1 MHFQN
6 YFLRSKM
13 TRIIGLTGG
22 IGSGKSTV
30 ANYIASK
37 GIPVYIADEEA
48 KKIMERIEVKSSIQ
62 SLFKESILNADNTL
76 NRNKIAELV
85 FSNPDKLK
93 QLNAIVHPAVKNHF
107 INWMKEHKDDSF
119 IIKEVAILFETGGHS
134 DCDMVILIT
143 APEDVRI
150 ERAMKRDNSS
160 KESVLARIKNQL
172 PEADKI
178 KLSDFVIENTN
189 LETTLLKIDEILKI
203 LAKT

>member
-1 MHFQN
+1 
-6 YFLRSKM
+6 M

>member
-1 MHFQN
+1 
-6 YFLRSKM
+6 M

-48 KKIMERIEVKSSIQ
+48 KKIIERTDVKHNIQ
-62 SLFKESILNADNTL
+62 NLFPQSVLNDDNTL
-76 NRNKIAELV
+76 NRNKIAEFV
-85 FSNPDKLK
+85 FSNPEKLK
-93 QLNAIVHPAVKNHF
+93 QLNAIVHPAVKNDF
-107 INWMKEHKDDSF
+107 SNWMKEHKDASF
-119 IIKEVAILFETGGHS
+119 IIKEVAILFETGGHK
-134 DCDMVILIT
+134 DCDKVILIT

-178 KLSDFVIENTN
+178 KLSDFVVENTN

>member
-1 MHFQN
+1 
-6 YFLRSKM
+6 M

-48 KKIMERIEVKSSIQ
+48 KKIMERIDVKSSIQ

-107 INWMKEHKDDSF
+107 INWMKEHKDAYF
-119 IIKEVAILFETGGHS
+119 IIKEVAILFETGGHK
-134 DCDMVILIT
+134 DCDKVILIT
-143 APEDVRI
+143 APEEVRI
-150 ERAMKRDNSS
+150 ERAMKRDNSTR
-160 KESVLARIKNQL
+160 ESVLARMKNQL
-172 PEADKI
+172 PESDKI
-178 KLSDFVIENTN
+178 KQSDFVVENTD
-189 LETTLLKIDEILKI
+189 LQITLLKIDEILKI

>member
-1 MHFQN
+1 
-6 YFLRSKM
+6 M

-48 KKIMERIEVKSSIQ
+48 KKIMERIDVKSSIQ
-62 SLFKESILNADNTL
+62 SLFKESILNTDNTL

-107 INWMKEHKDDSF
+107 INWIKEHKDASF
-119 IIKEVAILFETGGHS
+119 IIKEVAILFETGGHK
-134 DCDMVILIT
+134 DCDKVILIT
-143 APEDVRI
+143 APEEVRI

-160 KESVLARIKNQL
+160 KKSVSARIKNQL

-178 KLSDFVIENTN
+178 KLSDFVVENTN